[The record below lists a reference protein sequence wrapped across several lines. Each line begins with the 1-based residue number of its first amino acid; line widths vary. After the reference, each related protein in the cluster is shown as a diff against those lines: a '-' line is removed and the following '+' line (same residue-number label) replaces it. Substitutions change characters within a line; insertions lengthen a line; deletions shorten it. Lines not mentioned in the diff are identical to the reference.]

1 MCEAAAMS
9 KSPKTA
15 VQTPW
20 DALDASG
27 QSLAVG
33 DFITTMFSHTA
44 NGLRRTIT
52 VPYADAADLTV
63 SEWRMLSV
71 LAHAGSMPFTELVL
85 QAVADKA
92 QVSRSMRLLEGRGLV
107 LMKADDPSTKRKLT
121 CYITKKGQKLY
132 EEVMPIAQRT
142 QAEMILSLTP
152 QERHTLYVVLRKLM
166 QRCGEEGS

>member
-1 MCEAAAMS
+1 M
-9 KSPKTA
+9 PKTNKSD

-20 DALDASG
+20 DTLDESG

-52 VPYADAADLTV
+52 VPYAEAADLTV

-71 LAHAGSMPFTELVL
+71 LAHAGSLPFTDLVQ

-92 QVSRSMRLLEGRGLV
+92 QVSRSMRLLETRGLV
-107 LMKADDPSTKRKLT
+107 QMKADDPSTKRKLT
-121 CYITKKGQKLY
+121 CYITKKGQRMY
-132 EEVMPIAQRT
+132 EEVMPIAQRA
-142 QAEMILSLTP
+142 QAAMLLSLSP

-166 QRCGEEGS
+166 QRCGEEGT